1 MTENYKNQG
10 LVICSITVRQGI
22 GFAVPLAIQT
32 QRVADSFG
40 KPSREHG
47 APLEDRN
54 YLEINPGLLRIKRKL
69 ARPSK
74 HLSSPSKR
82 KAISQWSP
90 KSRANM
96 VARFSSLDY
105 TEMFSKS
112 DPIPVMLTLTY
123 PGDWLTVAPTAK
135 ASKAHLAN
143 FKKRFEREYK
153 VPFYGL
159 WRAEFQR
166 RGAVHFHVFC
176 VAPVAVPRFRDWVAK
191 TWADVVAHPV
201 PSERAKHLKAGT
213 AVDYALGSTADSP
226 KRIAVYFAKH
236 SSPNTGKKE
245 YQNHPPLEW
254 TARGTVGRFWGYWHL
269 TPKSE
274 FVELLNGDAILA
286 SRIIRRW
293 HRAKRVCVKKK
304 VVRVNQRTGEI
315 THRWVNRR
323 VRRFNGVSGFLA
335 TEASLQIA
343 KSIARAI
350 ALKDGDLGKPKD
362 DQKPPVRAGL

>member
-1 MTENYKNQG
+1 MTENDKKQG

-22 GFAVPLAIQT
+22 GFAVPLTIQT

-40 KPSREHG
+40 KTSRDKG
-47 APLEDRN
+47 TPLQDRN
-54 YLEINPGLLRIKRKL
+54 YLEINPGLLRIKKKL
-69 ARPSK
+69 AQPRK
-74 HLSSPSKR
+74 GYSSPSKR
-82 KAISQWSP
+82 KAISKWSP

-105 TEMFSKS
+105 SEMFSKS

-135 ASKAHLAN
+135 SSKAHLSN
-143 FKKRFEREYK
+143 LKKRFEREFK

-159 WRAEFQR
+159 WKAEFQR

-176 VAPVAVPRFRDWVAK
+176 VAPVAVSRFRDWVAE
-191 TWADVVAHPV
+191 TWADVVAHPE

-213 AVDYALGSTADSP
+213 AVDYAFGSTAESP

-245 YQNHPPLEW
+245 YQNNPPPEW
-254 TARGTVGRFWGYWHL
+254 TSSGTVGRFWGYWHL
-269 TPKSE
+269 SPKSQ
-274 FVELLNGDAILA
+274 FVELSKEDAILA
-286 SRIIRRW
+286 ARIIRRW
-293 HRAKRVCVKKK
+293 HQAKRICVMKK

-315 THRWVNRR
+315 SFRWVNRR
-323 VRRFNGVSGFLA
+323 VKRFRGVSGFLA
-335 TEASLQIA
+335 TEGSLQVA
-343 KSIARAI
+343 KLICKAI
-350 ALKDGDLGKPKD
+350 AIKNGDLGEPMG
-362 DQKPPVRAGL
+362 DQKPSVRAGL